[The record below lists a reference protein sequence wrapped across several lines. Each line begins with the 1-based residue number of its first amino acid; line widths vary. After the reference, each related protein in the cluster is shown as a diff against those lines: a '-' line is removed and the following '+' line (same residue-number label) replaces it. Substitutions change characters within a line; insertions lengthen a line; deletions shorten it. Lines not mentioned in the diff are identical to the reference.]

1 MTSTYLGYELYA
13 KNIGRSLTR
22 VDAEP
27 ANARDKAYYDA
38 NIGKVKSVDD
48 FIGNYRLFSYAMKA
62 YGLEDVTYAKGL
74 MRKVLT
80 SDLTDPQSVANRFSD
95 SRYKA
100 FAKAFAFTTTGAVA
114 PTSIQSAS
122 QQSDTVTGFQSRMA
136 GTLTSTQISD
146 ATAYYQ
152 SQIGG
157 ITSLDALEKDS
168 KLFAYVETAYGLDA
182 TMSTDSFNKLL
193 EGGLADPLSLVNTSA
208 GAGYTALNGAFN
220 VSSTGG
226 PSTAQTGAQTH
237 DAILAASQAYVA
249 AAPQNTTAI
258 ATAKAEADYYNTA
271 IANVTS
277 VDGLMKDNRLV
288 AFIITAYGLPS
299 DTSGTLLRQVL
310 TSDASDPKSLANQL
324 TNPAYVA
331 VTKAFNFATDGSLK
345 PLPLQTD
352 GQVQDTVALFTA
364 RHTSDSAA
372 MDTATAYY
380 RSHIGAIKTV
390 TALEADTQLMDYV
403 KTAYGVASDTNAAIA
418 GVLEADPASPSGV
431 LTTATAPYLAVASA
445 FSVDAQGRA
454 TDVLKAQGPQ
464 ALAATTA
471 AYMAAVKPDSTSQ
484 AAAKVET
491 NYYTV
496 LVGKVSSID
505 ELLGNDR
512 AVAYIRKAYGLSA
525 VTPDALRQILT
536 QTAPAGTM
544 NDAAKAAALA
554 FNFGAN
560 GLLAHGPVQQAQS
573 NIDRLATEKL
583 YTRIAMEGEA
593 GSDNEGVRLA
603 LYFQRLA
610 PTITTPY
617 QILADKALVQ
627 VAQTILGLSPNSSK
641 ADVDVQARTL
651 SSRFNFA
658 DFKNPA
664 KLDALVRR
672 FATLYDMANGSGQ
685 SSTIAMLFGGGG
697 SGS

>member
-13 KNIGRSLTR
+13 RNLGQSLTR
-22 VDAEP
+22 VDDEA
-27 ANARDKAYYDA
+27 ANKRDKAYYDA

-100 FAKAFAFTTTGAVA
+100 FAKAFAFTTTGAVV
-114 PTSIQSAS
+114 PTSVQSERQQSA
-122 QQSDTVTGFQSRMA
+122 TVTGFQSRMA
-136 GTLTSTQISD
+136 GTLSSTQISD
-146 ATAYYQ
+146 ATDYYQ
-152 SQIGG
+152 SHIGG
-157 ITSLDALEKDS
+157 ITSLDALEKDNR
-168 KLFAYVETAYGLDA
+168 LLAYVETAYGLDT
-182 TMSTDSFNKLL
+182 TMSTDSFTTLV
-193 EGGLADPLSLVNTSA
+193 EGGLADPKSLVNTS

-226 PSTAQTGAQTH
+226 PSTKKTGAQTH

-249 AAPQNTTAI
+249 AAPQNTTGI

-277 VDGLMKDNRLV
+277 VDDVMKDNRLV
-288 AFIITAYGLPS
+288 AFIISAFGLPS

-324 TNPAYVA
+324 TNPAYAA

-352 GQVQDTVALFTA
+352 DQVRDTVALFTA

-372 MDTATAYY
+372 MDAATAYY

-390 TALEADTQLMDYV
+390 AALEADTQLLAYV
-403 KTAYGVASDTNAAIA
+403 KTAYGVTTETDAAIA
-418 GVLEADPASPSGV
+418 DVLEADSASPSGV
-431 LTTATAPYLAVASA
+431 LTTTAASYLAAASA
-445 FSVDAQGRA
+445 FSVDAQGQA
-454 TDVLKAQGPQ
+454 TDVLQAQGAQ
-464 ALAATTA
+464 ALSATTA
-471 AYMAAVKPDSTSQ
+471 AYMATVKPDGPSQ
-484 AAAKVET
+484 VAAKAET
-491 NYYTV
+491 DYYTG
-496 LVGKVSSID
+496 LVGKAASVD
-505 ELLGNDR
+505 ELLGDDR
-512 AVAYIRKAYGLSA
+512 AVAYIRKAYGLAS

-536 QTAPAGTM
+536 QTAPASMM

-573 NIDRLATEKL
+573 DIDRLATEKL
-583 YTRIAMEGEA
+583 YTRVAMEGEA
-593 GSDNEGVRLA
+593 GADNEGVRLA

-672 FATLYDMANGSGQ
+672 FATLYDMANGTGQ
-685 SSTIAMLFGGGG
+685 SDTIAMLFGGSG